1 MSTKERKWFVRLG
14 SKKLKEEEAVLHE
27 ALKVVHFFPSLYVT
41 LSSFHSLD
49 PQWNLIM
56 SKLLHRDEDVK
67 SKSSSKV
74 EKPLH
79 FVSFATTIGAA
90 TVVVAMTSGLANP
103 DDDEGVLTD
112 EDDDDDLEGDAD
124 NEMEEEDDD
133 NDDDGNVGGV

>member
-1 MSTKERKWFVRLG
+1 MSMIMTTG
-14 SKKLKEEEAVLHE
+14 
-27 ALKVVHFFPSLYVT
+27 
-41 LSSFHSLD
+41 D
-49 PQWNLIM
+49 DQWNLIM

-79 FVSFATTIGAA
+79 SVSYAAAIGAA
-90 TVVVAMTSGLANP
+90 TVVVAMTAGLANP

-112 EDDDDDLEGDAD
+112 EDDDDDDLEGDAD

-133 NDDDGNVGGV
+133 NDDDDNVGGV